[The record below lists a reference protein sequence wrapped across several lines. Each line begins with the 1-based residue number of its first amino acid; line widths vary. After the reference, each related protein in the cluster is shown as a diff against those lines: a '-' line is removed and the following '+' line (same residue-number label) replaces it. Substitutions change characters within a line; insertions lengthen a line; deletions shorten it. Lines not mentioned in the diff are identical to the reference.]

1 MQKELTTINE
11 KNHQGHSHDH
21 HDHEHAEVAKSVDS
35 TYWRSMDQLADT
47 QEYQDFLH
55 REFPSGASELQDPVT
70 RRNFMKIMGASVALA
85 GLSACRMPKE
95 SIVPYVKSPENVIPG
110 RAKFYASTMTFA
122 DHTYG
127 VLVESHEGRPTK
139 IEGNVNH
146 PTSKG
151 ATHPWALA
159 SVLSLYDQDRSK
171 APTFK
176 GAPSTWSQFET
187 DFRGY
192 TLNSASNKGAD
203 MAVIAESFGS
213 PIVEGMAE
221 SFRKQ
226 YPNATWATYEPI
238 SQENVVEGI
247 KAVTGKAARPSYHLE
262 NASIVV
268 AVDSDFLGSDPDS
281 VRLTREFSKGRRV
294 RTGKDS
300 MNRLYSIESN
310 MSSTGAMADHRLGL
324 ESSKIS
330 SFLIALHAQLGLA
343 ALPSKLSKAAMSE
356 KSEWIKELASDLKRN
371 HGKSVLIAGGH
382 QSALAHALVAL
393 INQSLSSSSL
403 VSYHAVNAS
412 ASSTENLK
420 ALADKISKKQ
430 IKTLIILGGNPAYN
444 TPADLKLAEGI
455 KQIENTIHVSS
466 YMDETS
472 SVAQWHL
479 PLSHYLETW
488 SDAQSVDGTLSVV
501 QPLIQPLYNTKSML
515 EILNV
520 LVNKT
525 QRSGYDMVVEAWKN
539 KNWKQSLHDGV
550 YKNTSSI
557 SVSASAGNLES
568 IKVAPVVNDDIEV
581 VFQASP
587 STFDGRFANNGWLQE
602 SPQPITKVTWDNPA
616 LISPAFAKKHSLKN
630 GQHIVLKNGD
640 RSLELP
646 VFIVP
651 GQAAN
656 SVLLHLGYGRNF
668 GTIAKDKGFNTYLLR
683 SSANPD
689 IETGFSIT
697 TLSKTTKIATTQ
709 DHGSMEGRPLIRE
722 ATKEHFNEHPDF
734 AKHMVEHPPL
744 KALWKEREYNEGYQ
758 WGMVIDLSTCTGC
771 NSCVTSC
778 QSENNI
784 PIVGK
789 EQVSNG
795 RAMHWIRVDR
805 YFSGAEDTPLV
816 VHQPVPCMHC
826 ENAPCEQVCPVNAT
840 VHDQEGLNAMT
851 YNRCIGTRYCSNNC
865 PYKVRKFNFFNYTK
879 DTPQVQQMA
888 NNPDVTV
895 RFRGV
900 MEKCTYCVQRIN
912 HGKSVA
918 KLEERSVRDGE
929 IKTACEQACPA
940 ECITFGN
947 INDPKSKV
955 SELKKLD
962 TNYAMLEEL
971 NIKPRTT
978 YLAKIRNPNPAM
990 KGLV

>member
-1 MQKELTTINE
+1 MKT
-11 KNHQGHSHDH
+11 
-21 HDHEHAEVAKSVDS
+21 EHNREVDS
-35 TYWRSMDQLADT
+35 TYWRSLEQLADT
-47 QEYQDFLH
+47 TEYQEFLH
-55 REFPSGASELQDPVT
+55 REFPDGAAELKDPVT

-85 GLSACRMPKE
+85 GLAACRMPKE
-95 SIVPYVKSPENVIPG
+95 HIVPYVKSPENVIPG
-110 RAKFYASTMTFA
+110 RAKYYASTMTFA

-159 SVLSLYDQDRSK
+159 SVLSLYDPDRSK
-171 APTFK
+171 APAFK
-176 GAPSTWSQFET
+176 GAQSTWSQFET
-187 DFRGY
+187 DFRSY

-203 MAVIAESFGS
+203 IAVISESFTS
-213 PIVEGMAE
+213 PLVEGLAE

-238 SQENVVEGI
+238 SQENVVDGI
-247 KAVTGKAARPSYHLE
+247 KAVTGKAARPAYHLE
-262 NASIVV
+262 NASIIVS
-268 AVDSDFLGSDPDS
+268 VDSDFLGSEADS
-281 VRLTREFSKGRRV
+281 IRLTREFSKGRRV
-294 RTGKDS
+294 HTAKDS
-300 MNRLYSIESN
+300 MNRLYAVESTT
-310 MSSTGAMADHRLGL
+310 SSTGAMADHRLGM
-324 ESSKIS
+324 ESSKVP
-330 SFLIALHAQLGLA
+330 SFLIALHTQLGLA
-343 ALPSKLSKAAMSE
+343 ALPSKFQKAGMTEHAD
-356 KSEWIKELASDLKRN
+356 WIRELASDLKRN
-371 HGKSVLIAGGH
+371 RGKSVLIAGAH
-382 QSALAHALVAL
+382 QSAFVHALVAL
-393 INQSLSSSSL
+393 INQSIASSTL
-403 VSYHAVNAS
+403 VSYHASSAS

-420 ALADKISKKQ
+420 KLAGKLSKKQ
-430 IKTLIILGGNPAYN
+430 IKTLIILGGNPVYN

-455 KQIENTIHVSS
+455 KQVENTIHVST

-479 PLSHYLETW
+479 PLSHYLESW

-501 QPLIQPLYNTKSML
+501 QPLIQPLYDTKGML
-515 EILNV
+515 EVMNL
-520 LVNKT
+520 LVNKS

-550 YKNTSSI
+550 YKNTSSV
-557 SVSASAGNLES
+557 SVSASTGNLES
-568 IKVAPVVNDDIEV
+568 LSIGKVVGDDIEV

-587 STFDGRFANNGWLQE
+587 STYDGRFANNGWLQE
-602 SPQPITKVTWDNPA
+602 TPAPITKITWDNPA
-616 LISPAFAKKHSLKN
+616 LISPALAKKHGLKN
-630 GQHIVLKNGD
+630 GQHITLKNGD
-640 RSLELP
+640 RSLEIP

-651 GQAAN
+651 GQAKN
-656 SVLLHLGYGRNF
+656 SILLNLGHGRNF
-668 GTIAKDKGFNTYLLR
+668 GTIAKDKGFNTYLVR

-689 IETGFSIT
+689 IETGFSLT
-697 TLSKTTKIATTQ
+697 VLSATTKIASTQ
-709 DHGSMEGRPLIRE
+709 MHGSMEGRPLVRE
-722 ATKEHFNEHPDF
+722 ADKEHFNEHPDF

-744 KALWKEREYNEGYQ
+744 DSLWKEHEYKEGYQ

-789 EQVSNG
+789 EQVLNG
-795 RAMHWIRVDR
+795 REMHWIRIDR
-805 YFSGAEDTPLV
+805 YFSGSEDAPLV

-840 VHDQEGLNAMT
+840 VHDQEGLNVMT

-865 PYKVRKFNFFNYTK
+865 PYKVRRFNFFNYTK

-888 NNPDVTV
+888 ANPDVTI

-929 IKTACEQACPA
+929 IKTACQQACPA
-940 ECITFGN
+940 ECISFGN
-947 INDPKSKV
+947 INDPKSEV
-955 SELKKLD
+955 SQMKKLD
-962 TNYAMLEEL
+962 TNYSLLEEL
-971 NIKPRTT
+971 NIRPRTT
-978 YLAKIRNPNPAM
+978 FLAKIRNPNPAM